1 MRLTR
6 RLSIVGHWIK
16 PTVCVVVFAACAAL
30 FAGSSAWADDA
41 VDFNRD
47 VRPILARHCFACHGR
62 DEARRAKKLRLD
74 VRESAVSEL
83 ADGVVAITPGSP
95 DESELIDR
103 VASADESLRMPP
115 RKAGNRL
122 ASEHVEILRKWIAQ
136 GANYDEHW
144 AFVKPKRRSIPKVMN
159 KSWPINRIDFFVL
172 ANVERAGLKPS
183 NEADRHILIRRASL
197 DLRGLPPSPAEVDAF
212 VGDASTNAY
221 EKMIDRLL
229 ADPAFGERWARVWLD
244 LARYADSAGYGSD
257 PLRTIWRYR
266 DWVIDAFNKNVP
278 YDRFTI
284 AQIAGDLLPQATIDD
299 RIATAFH
306 RNTMTNTEGG
316 TDDEEFRVAAVKD
329 RVDVTAQV
337 WMGLTVGC
345 AKCHDHKYDPV
356 TQKEYYQ
363 LFAFFNQT
371 EDADRPDESPTIRV
385 ETKDQKSEIERID
398 ARIAELKKKFDAA
411 TVELALGQAKWEEKL
426 AGSSDSKK
434 KNRAGVPDRIKMIL
448 DKPEASRSAA
458 EEDELAR
465 YYRTNFA
472 EEFKPVRDEIA
483 KLEKSKPEIP
493 TVPVM
498 IELAA
503 NKTRET
509 HILIKGNFLTP
520 GEKVE
525 AEVPRAFHRLPA
537 VAPSNRLGLAYWLV
551 DRENPLTARVAVN
564 RYWARFFGSGIVETE
579 EDFGTQGDPPASL
592 DLLDDLALEYQEHG
606 WDTKAIMKMIVMSA
620 TYRQSSVATSGRI
633 DRDPRNRLLSHAPRF
648 RLDAETVRDQ
658 ALALGGVLSRKM
670 FGPSV
675 FPPQPDGLWQAA
687 FNGQRTWATS
697 AGEDRHRRGI
707 YTFWRRT
714 VPYPSMAVFDAP
726 SREVCTS
733 RRFHTNTPLQA
744 LVTLND
750 PVYFEAAQGLA
761 RRIVREG
768 GSSTEDRARFAL
780 KTCLCRPATDA
791 QVAEIVKL
799 YRRELDRFA
808 QSPADALAVATEP
821 IGAVPQGLNVAELAA
836 WTVVSN
842 AILNL
847 DAVLMRG

>member
-1 MRLTR
+1 MRLTPSR
-6 RLSIVGHWIK
+6 SIVGRLIT
-16 PTVCVVVFAACAAL
+16 PTVCVVAFAACGISFECSVAN
-30 FAGSSAWADDA
+30 ADDL

-47 VRPILARHCFACHGR
+47 VRPILSKHCLACHGR

-74 VRESAVSEL
+74 VRESALNEL
-83 ADGVVAITPGSP
+83 ADGVVAIVPGSP
-95 DESELIDR
+95 DDSELIER
-103 VASADESLRMPP
+103 VASTDESLRMPP
-115 RKAGNRL
+115 RKAGGRL
-122 ASEHVEILRKWIAQ
+122 AAEQIEILRKWIAQ

-144 AFVKPKRRSIPKVMN
+144 AFVKPKRRPIPKVVN
-159 KSWPINRIDFFVL
+159 ESWPINRIDYYIL
-172 ANVERAGLKPS
+172 ANIERAGLKPS
-183 NEADRHILIRRASL
+183 NEADRYLLIRRASL
-197 DLRGLPPSPAEVDAF
+197 DLRGLPPSPAEIDSF
-212 VGDASTNAY
+212 VNDTSPNAY
-221 EKMIDRLL
+221 EKMIDRFL
-229 ADPAFGERWARVWLD
+229 ADPAYGERWARVWLD

-284 AQIAGDLLPQATIDD
+284 AQIAGDLLPNATIDD

-337 WMGLTVGC
+337 WMGLTAGC
-345 AKCHDHKYDPV
+345 AKCHDHKYDPI

-385 ETKDQKSEIERID
+385 ETDEQKREIERID

-411 TVELALGQAKWEEKL
+411 SVELALGQAKWEEKL
-426 AGSSDSKK
+426 AGSRDLKK
-434 KNRAGVPDRIKMIL
+434 KNRAGIPDRIGAIL

-465 YYRTNFA
+465 YYRTNVA
-472 EEFKPVRDEIA
+472 EEFKSVREEIA
-483 KLEKSKPEIP
+483 KLEKSKPEIA

-498 IELAA
+498 VELPA
-503 NKTRET
+503 NKKRET
-509 HILIKGNFLTP
+509 HVLIKGNFLTP

-525 AEVPRAFHRLPA
+525 AEVPKAFHRFPA
-537 VAPSNRLGLAYWLV
+537 GAPVNRLGLAYWLV

-579 EDFGTQGDPPASL
+579 EDFGTQGDPPVSL

-620 TYRQSSVATSGRI
+620 TYRQSSVAFSEQI
-633 DRDPRNRLLSHAPRF
+633 ERDPRNRLLSRAPRF

-658 ALALGGVLSRKM
+658 ALALGGILSRKM

-726 SREVCTS
+726 SREVCIS

-761 RRIVREG
+761 RRIVCEG
-768 GSSTEDRARFAL
+768 GSSTEDRARYAL

-791 QVAEIVKL
+791 RVNEIVKL
-799 YRRELDRFA
+799 YRRELERFA
-808 QSPADALAVATEP
+808 RSPDDALAVATVP
-821 IGAVPQGLNVAELAA
+821 IGAAPSGMNVAELAA

-842 AILNL
+842 ALLNL